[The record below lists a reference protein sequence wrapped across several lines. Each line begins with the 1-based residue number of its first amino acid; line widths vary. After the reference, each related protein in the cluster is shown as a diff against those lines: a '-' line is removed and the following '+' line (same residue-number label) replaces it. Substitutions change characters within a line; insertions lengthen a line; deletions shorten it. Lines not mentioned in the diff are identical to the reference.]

1 MANTTGTKTNTRT
14 RGPSK
19 AELLLAILSA
29 DTSKERISAIEALNP
44 SKGVVRK
51 AATEMRNN
59 KAVCT
64 ALETF
69 ASQKGYTAFARRGRY
84 APRVGETRVYNVQQV
99 RDDMTFIRLPLSSLE
114 VDKGKK
120 VRVDFEDGE
129 IVVRACLQ

>member
-1 MANTTGTKTNTRT
+1 MAKTTSTQTKTRT

-19 AELLLAILSA
+19 AELLIAILSA
-29 DTSKERISAIEALNP
+29 NTNSERLSAIKALGP
-44 SKGVVRK
+44 SKAVVRK

-59 KAVCT
+59 KTVCT
-64 ALETF
+64 ALEHF
-69 ASQKGYTAFARRGRY
+69 ASEQGYTIFRRGRY

-99 RDDMTFIRLPLSSLE
+99 REDTTFIRLPLSSLE

-129 IVVRACLQ
+129 IVVRACL